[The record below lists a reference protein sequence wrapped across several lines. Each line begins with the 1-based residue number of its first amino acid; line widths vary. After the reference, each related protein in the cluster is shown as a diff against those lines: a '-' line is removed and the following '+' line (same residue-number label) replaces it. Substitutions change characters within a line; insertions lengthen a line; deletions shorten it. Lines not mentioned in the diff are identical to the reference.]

1 MEQSELIPHLFR
13 TEFSKII
20 AVLCNYFGFKHIEIA
35 EDIASDTFLSAFE
48 TWTYKGVPE
57 NPKAWLYFVAKNKAK
72 NHIQRDRIF
81 KEKVIHQLD
90 ADLSKLPEI
99 DLSEKNIS
107 DSQLQMLFVVCHP
120 SLSNESQ
127 ISLALRVLCGFGIDE
142 IAAALL
148 SQKETINKR
157 LLRAKEKLRSE
168 KVKIEF
174 PEKKEIQV
182 RLENV
187 LTTLYLL
194 FNEGY
199 YSESRDSI
207 LREDLCF
214 EAMRLIQLLLDNES
228 TNTTQTNALF
238 SLMCFQ
244 SSRFEARKN
253 KNGELVLYSEQDET
267 LWDQKLISKGAY
279 HLHKASQGNILSK
292 YHLEA
297 GIAYW
302 HTIKEDMPEK
312 WQNILQLFD
321 HLLQVE
327 YSPIAA
333 LNRTYA
339 FSKIH
344 GNAKAILEAEKLA
357 LNSNHFYYTLLGE
370 LYKTIDNERSKE
382 NFLKALTLAKTEPD
396 RKTIQ
401 NKMDEL

>member
-401 NKMDEL
+401 NKMAEL